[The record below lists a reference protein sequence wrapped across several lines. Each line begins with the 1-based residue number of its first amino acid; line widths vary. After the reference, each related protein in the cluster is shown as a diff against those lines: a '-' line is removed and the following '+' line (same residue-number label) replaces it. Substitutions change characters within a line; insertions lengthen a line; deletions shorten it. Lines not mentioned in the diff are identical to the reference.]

1 MSRATPRAGDA
12 GDETLVAAAILP
24 TSSPGFSS
32 AFAAPSD
39 LDRATGEAG
48 VALAS
53 AQLTLLDSFELAYDG
68 EPVRVPMSAQR
79 VLAFLALHEHPLQR
93 LYVAGSLWL
102 DLPEERAYASLRS
115 ALWRLHRCGHCLVDV
130 SAQQLALGREVDV
143 DLRASEALA
152 RRALDTSNPDA
163 LDVETSALRRDLL
176 PDWYEDWVL
185 VERERYRQ
193 LRLRALEMLCER
205 LTRAGRLHE
214 ALELALAAVAGEP
227 LRESAHRAVVRVH
240 LEDGNVSEALRQY
253 RLYRQLL
260 NEQLGLEP
268 SERMQVLV
276 RDLAA
281 TTHPAR

>member
-1 MSRATPRAGDA
+1 M
-12 GDETLVAAAILP
+12 
-24 TSSPGFSS
+24 
-32 AFAAPSD
+32 
-39 LDRATGEAG
+39 
-48 VALAS
+48 AS
-53 AQLTLLDSFELAYDG
+53 VQLTLLDSFELACDG
-68 EPVRVPMSAQR
+68 EPVRVPMSGQR

-102 DLPEERAYASLRS
+102 DLPEQRAYASLRS

-130 SAQQLALGREVDV
+130 SAQQLALGRDVDV

-163 LDVETSALRRDLL
+163 LDLEASALRGDLL

-193 LRLRALEMLCER
+193 LRLGALETLCAR

-227 LRESAHRAVVRVH
+227 LRESAHRAVVCVH

-260 NEQLGLEP
+260 NGQLGLEP

-276 RDLAA
+276 RDLDAA
-281 TTHPAR
+281 THPAR